1 MLANCKLLY
10 AVRLSGLMSGNDT
23 ASFIGFMITVKNE
36 FEDEE
41 NGQFIQ
47 PLPSGV
53 SKMECKQNNQKVIAI
68 FNMR

>member
-1 MLANCKLLY
+1 
-10 AVRLSGLMSGNDT
+10 MSGNDT
-23 ASFIGFMITVKNE
+23 ASFIGFMITAKNE

-68 FNMR
+68 FNMC

>member
-1 MLANCKLLY
+1 
-10 AVRLSGLMSGNDT
+10 MSGDDT
-23 ASFIGFMITVKNE
+23 ASFIGFMNTAKNE

-53 SKMECKQNNQKVIAI
+53 TRIECEQNNQMVITI
-68 FNMR
+68 FTP